1 MGEIYKKSPIL
12 FCQFIFFSYLC
23 IVKQIK
29 GDRDMTKEEEVILRE
44 KFTKF
49 NIFTRDG
56 NKEVTAPRRMTL
68 DEAMRHFKAL
78 AISGIE

>member
-1 MGEIYKKSPIL
+1 MSQWATSGKYVGME
-12 FCQFIFFSYLC
+12 
-23 IVKQIK
+23 QIK
-29 GDRDMTKEEEVILRE
+29 YYYKIMAKLKEEVTRVA

-56 NKEVTAPRRMTL
+56 GKEVTAPRRMTL

-78 AISGIE
+78 AIGGVE

>member
-1 MGEIYKKSPIL
+1 MYN
-12 FCQFIFFSYLC
+12 
-23 IVKQIK
+23 
-29 GDRDMTKEEEVILRE
+29 EEVSTTM

-49 NIFTRDG
+49 NIFTMDW

-78 AISGIE
+78 AIIGIE

>member
-1 MGEIYKKSPIL
+1 MAKYN
-12 FCQFIFFSYLC
+12 
-23 IVKQIK
+23 
-29 GDRDMTKEEEVILRE
+29 EEVRTTM

-49 NIFTRDG
+49 NIFTSDG

-68 DEAMRHFKAL
+68 DEAMHHFKAL

>member
-1 MGEIYKKSPIL
+1 MLKNLG
-12 FCQFIFFSYLC
+12 FFGQFRFFSYLC
-23 IVKQIK
+23 IVKQLK
-29 GDRDMTKEEEVILRE
+29 GDRDMAKEEVRTTM

-49 NIFTRDG
+49 NIFKRDG

-68 DEAMRHFKAL
+68 GEAMRHFKAL

>member
-1 MGEIYKKSPIL
+1 MVSA
-12 FCQFIFFSYLC
+12 FFSTFASEIRNINDLIMYN
-23 IVKQIK
+23 
-29 GDRDMTKEEEVILRE
+29 EEVRTTM

-68 DEAMRHFKAL
+68 DEAMRHFKAF

>member
-1 MGEIYKKSPIL
+1 MSIH
-12 FCQFIFFSYLC
+12 IFFVPLHQ
-23 IVKQIK
+23 VKQIK
-29 GDRDMTKEEEVILRE
+29 GDRDMAKEEVRTTM

-78 AISGIE
+78 AIGGIE

>member
-1 MGEIYKKSPIL
+1 M
-12 FCQFIFFSYLC
+12 CN
-23 IVKQIK
+23 
-29 GDRDMTKEEEVILRE
+29 EEVRTTM

-49 NIFTRDG
+49 NIFKRDG

-68 DEAMRHFKAL
+68 GEAMRHFKVL

>member
-1 MGEIYKKSPIL
+1 MYN
-12 FCQFIFFSYLC
+12 
-23 IVKQIK
+23 
-29 GDRDMTKEEEVILRE
+29 EEVRTKM

-68 DEAMRHFKAL
+68 DEAMDYFNAL

>member
-1 MGEIYKKSPIL
+1 MLKNLG
-12 FCQFIFFSYLC
+12 FFGQFRFFSYLC

-29 GDRDMTKEEEVILRE
+29 GDYIMCNEEVRTTM

-56 NKEVTAPRRMTL
+56 NKEVIAPRRMTL

>member
-1 MGEIYKKSPIL
+1 M
-12 FCQFIFFSYLC
+12 CN
-23 IVKQIK
+23 
-29 GDRDMTKEEEVILRE
+29 EEVRITM
-44 KFTKF
+44 KFKKF

-68 DEAMRHFKAL
+68 DEAMRHFKVF

>member
-1 MGEIYKKSPIL
+1 MLKNLG
-12 FCQFIFFSYLC
+12 FFGQFRFFSYLC

-29 GDRDMTKEEEVILRE
+29 GDKIMYNEEVRTTM

-68 DEAMRHFKAL
+68 DEAMRHFKVL